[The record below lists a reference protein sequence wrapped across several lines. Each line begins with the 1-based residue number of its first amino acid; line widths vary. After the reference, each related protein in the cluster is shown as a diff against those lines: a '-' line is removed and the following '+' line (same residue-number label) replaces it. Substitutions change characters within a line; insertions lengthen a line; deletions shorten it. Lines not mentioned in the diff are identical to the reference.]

1 MILFFNGTYN
11 YSLSDGH
18 HVDPRNIFDFSERS
32 KWINIPLS
40 KVQKLQHLIGVLK
53 EVYASPARVNYIFLG
68 TDNLEEVAFL
78 ISMTAPEEKLI
89 ILSGSMRP
97 LGHPEYDGFDN
108 FLNATAAGES
118 ELRLEN
124 GCLVVMGG
132 RVFDGR
138 TVRKRHS
145 TSLNAFGSP
154 EGPLAQWL
162 GGNRWSRVGFK
173 RCRGQIYSLDQI
185 RLDANIPILT
195 VALFDDLNFLRTD
208 SLDGLVVAGSGTGTI
223 PIQARE
229 RLAPL
234 AKKVPIVISTRCY
247 SGPNYNDEMYPGS
260 AASYEGEGFILRGY
274 EDLNPL
280 QARFLLMAQLGKVRE
295 ESSSIL

>member
-1 MILFFNGTYN
+1 MIWFFNGTYN

-18 HVDPRNIFDFSERS
+18 HVDPHTIFDFSEKS
-32 KWINIPLS
+32 KWIDIPLS
-40 KVQKLQHLIGVLK
+40 KVQNLQKLIDVLK

-68 TDNLEEVAFL
+68 TDNLEELAFL
-78 ISMTAPEEKLI
+78 ISMTAPEEKLV

-108 FLNATAAGES
+108 FQNATAAGKS
-118 ELRLEN
+118 ELGLES

-132 RVFDGR
+132 RVFDGK

-145 TSLNAFGSP
+145 TSLTAFGSP
-154 EGPLAQWL
+154 EGALAMWL
-162 GGNRWSRVGFK
+162 GGGRWNCVGSKRNRGKV
-173 RCRGQIYSLDQI
+173 YSLDQI
-185 RLDANIPILT
+185 KLNANIPILT
-195 VALFDDLNFLRTD
+195 VALFGDLNFICTD

-229 RLAPL
+229 RLVPL

-247 SGPNYNDEMYPGS
+247 AGPNYNDEMYPGS
-260 AASYEGEGFILRGY
+260 AGSYEKEGFILRGY

-280 QARFLLMAQLGKVRE
+280 QARFLLMAQLGSARE
-295 ESSSIL
+295 KN